1 MCDIC
6 QWLSVIGALHQW
18 ELLVSYLWT
27 FFVAML
33 LVGVI
38 SERFNALRKR
48 QDEQFRILLKA
59 MGREDLLEERPEEA

>member
-1 MCDIC
+1 M
-6 QWLSVIGALHQW
+6 
-18 ELLVSYLWT
+18 SYLWT

-38 SERFNALRKR
+38 SERFRALRKR

-59 MGREDLLEERPEEA
+59 MGREDLLEETPKGR

>member
-1 MCDIC
+1 M
-6 QWLSVIGALHQW
+6 
-18 ELLVSYLWT
+18 SYLWT

-38 SERFNALRKR
+38 SERFSALRKR

-59 MGREDLLEERPEEA
+59 MGRKDLLEETPKGR